1 MIKGTCCTDGLIRYN
16 QLRKLSPRGLV
27 KAVPLSC
34 SAYKPYGGL
43 CGLCCPFGKAPLK
56 ASDLKVL
63 PKLQAGEEVTIEYSQ
78 INLDEAADTEG
89 LSTLG
94 AIEKKIDTLNAKVT
108 QALAG
113 RRIM

>member
-1 MIKGTCCTDGLIRYN
+1 M
-16 QLRKLSPRGLV
+16 
-27 KAVPLSC
+27 
-34 SAYKPYGGL
+34 
-43 CGLCCPFGKAPLK
+43 
-56 ASDLKVL
+56 L

-78 INLDEAADTEG
+78 INLDEAVDTEG

-113 RRIM
+113 RRPI